1 MLDRMP
7 DALSLL
13 SEPLID
19 AAARLGAPGGDAVL
33 ERPSDPEHG
42 DYATTL
48 ALRLAK
54 PLGRAPREIAEEL
67 ASAARASTWVES
79 ADVAGPGFVNVRVSP
94 AWYAEAVRRARE
106 RRATA
111 VAPLQ
116 RHCASTSST
125 SRPTRPGRCPSPPGA
140 TRRTATHSRA
150 CSRLPGTTSFA
161 STTSTT
167 PARQIERF
175 GLSLRAR
182 ARGEPVP
189 EDGYQGE
196 ALIALAQE
204 TGLAA
209 RRARRGIRAGRRRAH
224 VRGDSP
230 DADALSRADGRLHRT
245 RSICTA
251 RAGSSGRSSGRAPPG
266 TCSSRRARHGCA
278 RASSATTR
286 IAPVIKSDGSPT
298 YLAGDLAYLV
308 HKLERG
314 FDLAIYVL
322 GADHHG
328 YSAGSRPRRKR
339 SATTPSRI
347 EIAIYQMVH
356 LTEDGEQKR
365 MSKRRGD
372 VVLLDELM
380 DGIGVDAARFF
391 LVQRSHDATIDIDL
405 ALAVEQSP
413 ENPVYYVQYAH
424 ARICSILRR
433 AGDAAA
439 AAPDDATAPEPS
451 EAALVRALV
460 DFPDT
465 CRAAVE
471 LRAPHRV
478 VAYAR
483 DLASAFSAFYRDCPV
498 LDADTPARRSSRLAV
513 CDATRQVLA
522 RALDLVGVGAP
533 EEM

>member
-1 MLDRMP
+1 MLDRMS

-13 SEPLID
+13 AAPLID
-19 AAARLGAPGGDAVL
+19 AAGRLGAPDVDAVL
-33 ERPSDPEHG
+33 ERPADPEHG

-54 PLGRAPREIAEEL
+54 PLRRAPREIAEEL
-67 ASAARASTWVES
+67 AAAARASDWVES

-94 AWYAEAVRRARE
+94 AWYAEAVRGARE
-106 RRATA
+106 PGFGGGTASRRS
-111 VAPLQ
+111 
-116 RHCASTSST
+116 ASTSST
-125 SRPTRPGRCPSPPGA
+125 SRPTRPGRCRCPPAATPPTA
-140 TRRTATHSRA
+140 TRSRA
-150 CSRLPGTTSFA
+150 CSRSPGHDVTREYYFNDSGA
-161 STTSTT
+161 
-167 PARQIERF
+167 QIERF

-196 ALIALAQE
+196 SLIQLAKD
-204 TGLAA
+204 TGLPPPTRPPRSSGAPA
-209 RRARRGIRAGRRRAH
+209 WSSCSRPSGGRSSASACRWT
-224 VRGDSP
+224 ST
-230 DADALSRADGRLHRT
+230 RT

-251 RAGSSGRSSGRAPPG
+251 RAVSSARSSAPRPAG
-266 TCSSRRARHGCA
+266 HLFEQDGATWL
-278 RASSATTR
+278 RASEFGDDKDR
-286 IAPVIKSDGSPT
+286 PVIKSDGSPT

-308 HKLERG
+308 DKLERG

-328 YSAGSRPRRKR
+328 YSARLRAAAQALGYD
-339 SATTPSRI
+339 PSRI
-347 EIAIYQMVH
+347 EIALYQMVH
-356 LTEDGEQKR
+356 LIEDGEQKR

-372 VVLLDELM
+372 VVLLDDLM
-380 DGIGVDAARFF
+380 DGIGVDAARFY

-405 ALAVEQSP
+405 AQAVEQGP

-433 AGDAAA
+433 AGALTDAV
-439 AAPDDATAPEPS
+439 PDDATAPEPS
-451 EAALVRALV
+451 EAALVRVLA
-460 DFPDT
+460 DFPEV

-478 VAYAR
+478 VVYAR

-498 LDADTPARRSSRLAV
+498 IDAGTPALRSSRLAL

-522 RALDLVGVGAP
+522 RALDLVGVSAP